1 MVGGPVGELVGQIAN
16 VRLILLVV
24 ALVVMGT
31 ITVTFIR
38 IIRFFRRKAR
48 RHAGEQVA
56 PVPIADPAMT
66 LLKERFVKDEITRE
80 EFEKKK
86 RELEE
91 MSGTPAEPEHK
102 HGHAESKPKPK
113 DVGGEVMEP

>member
-1 MVGGPVGELVGQIAN
+1 M
-16 VRLILLVV
+16 RWILLVV
-24 ALVVMGT
+24 ALVVVGT

-38 IIRFFRRKAR
+38 IVRFFRRRAR
-48 RHAGEQVA
+48 RHAAGQVA
-56 PVPIADPAMT
+56 PVAIPDPAMT

-86 RELEE
+86 RALEE
-91 MSGTPAEPEHK
+91 IAGAPAEPEHQHQHK
-102 HGHAESKPKPK
+102 HPESKPKLE

>member
-24 ALVVMGT
+24 ALVVLGA
-31 ITVTFIR
+31 ITVTFLR
-38 IIRFFRRKAR
+38 IVRFFRKRAR
-48 RHAGEQVA
+48 RHAGEQVV
-56 PVPIADPAMT
+56 PVAIADPAMT
-66 LLKERFVKDEITRE
+66 LLRERFVKDEITRE

-91 MSGTPAEPEHK
+91 MSGTPAEPERK
-102 HGHAESKPKPK
+102 HGHVESKPKLK